1 MRAVAA
7 AGTLPLAACATVQ
20 GSNPDHAHSVLA
32 YGAAGDGATDDS
44 AAFQRAIDAAAG
56 DVVRGRIG
64 GGRVLVPYRPHGYR
78 VAGVRMR
85 SYVELLGIGGQVTLA
100 NRTDRPTLVG
110 HGSEAGSDGVL
121 RKCRIADLHLQG
133 NPRSGHGIDL
143 EEHADNVIERLRIRA
158 HGGDGIS
165 AKKRAGGAKSDGLV
179 IDNVWIDDNRGCG
192 LRFGP
197 NSHYCQVRG
206 ASRLSNND
214 GGNIEV
220 RGASFTMFGGVVG
233 ASLGLSSVFVA
244 EAQGGGFFGT
254 EFEATPSQVRPGA
267 LVRLGAPGQGR
278 ARGLVFE
285 GCVLTASGNPA
296 PVVLVDAANAENIVI
311 RGGHLDANSPAE
323 IVGVRVAAESSRIVL
338 DTVGFGG
345 NIGKGGFHEIV
356 DPAGRLSVR

>member
-1 MRAVAA
+1 M
-7 AGTLPLAACATVQ
+7 GLFPLAGCAADR
-20 GSNPDHAHSVLA
+20 GAARLAAHSVID
-32 YGAAGDGATDDS
+32 YGAAGDGAADDS

-56 DVVRGRIG
+56 EVARGRIG
-64 GGRVLVPYRPHGYR
+64 GGRVLVPFRPGGYR
-78 VAGVRMR
+78 VSDIRLR
-85 SYVELLGIGGQVTLA
+85 SYVELLGVGGQVTLA
-100 NRTDRPTLVG
+100 NRTDKPTLVG
-110 HGSEAGSDGVL
+110 HGREAAADGVL
-121 RKCRIADLHLQG
+121 RKCRVADLHLRG
-133 NPRSGHGIDL
+133 NLRSGHGIDL
-143 EEHADNVIERLRIRA
+143 VEHADNVIERVRIRT

-165 AKKRAGGAKSDGLV
+165 ARKRDGGAKSDGLV

-278 ARGLVFE
+278 ARGLVFD

-296 PVVLVDAANAENIVI
+296 PVVLIDAANAENVLI
-311 RGGHLDANSPAE
+311 RGGHLDANSAAE
-323 IVGVRVAAESSRIVL
+323 IVGVRVGTESSRIVL

-345 NIGKGGFHEIV
+345 NIGKGGFREIV
-356 DPAGRLSVR
+356 DPAGRLTVR

>member
-1 MRAVAA
+1 MGLFPFAGRAADRGGA
-7 AGTLPLAACATVQ
+7 RGDAY
-20 GSNPDHAHSVLA
+20 SVLDH
-32 YGAAGDGATDDS
+32 GAAGDGATDDS

-64 GGRVLVPYRPHGYR
+64 GGRVVVPYRPHGYR
-78 VAGVRMR
+78 VSGIRLR
-85 SYVELLGIGGQVTLA
+85 SYVELVGVGGQVTLA
-100 NRTDRPTLVG
+100 NRSDRPTLIG
-110 HGSEAGSDGVL
+110 HGSEAGADGVL
-121 RKCRIADLHLQG
+121 RKSRIADLHLQG

-143 EEHADNVIERLRIRA
+143 VEHADNVIERLRIRA

-165 AKKRAGGAKSDGLV
+165 AMKRAGGAKSDGLV
-179 IDNVWIDDNRGCG
+179 VDSVWIDDNRGCG

-214 GGNIEV
+214 GGNLEV
-220 RGASFTMFGGVVG
+220 RGASFAMFGGVVG
-233 ASLGLSSVFVA
+233 ASLGSASVFVA
-244 EAQGGGFFGT
+244 EAHGGGFFAT

-296 PVVLVDAANAENIVI
+296 PVVLIDAANAENVVI
-311 RGGHLDANSPAE
+311 RGGHLDGNSPAE
-323 IVGVRVAAESSRIVL
+323 IVGVRVGASSARIVL

-345 NIGKGGFHEIV
+345 NIGKGGFREIV
-356 DPAGRLSVR
+356 DPAGRATVR